1 MKRLKELRMAKG
13 YTQVMFAGM
22 LGVTQGTLASREAG
36 TYMPT
41 ADKLPLIADALG
53 CSIDALYGRE
63 PAGELRKEEPA

>member
-22 LGVTQGTLASREAG
+22 LGVTQGTLASWEAG